1 MEKIKGSVLTVRLI
15 SPNEDVKWAVRC
27 MSLELSRRIRTED
40 MNVGVNMKMI
50 ITGTKLRLWI
60 EESPGGSTAELK
72 QRY

>member
-1 MEKIKGSVLTVRLI
+1 MEKIKGSVLTVMLI
-15 SPNEDVKWAVRC
+15 SPSEDIKWAVRC
-27 MSLELSRRIRTED
+27 MSLELRRIRTED
-40 MNVGVNMKMI
+40 TNVGINMKMI